1 LNVAIAPLLLVAFDA
16 DAAGDQAAAW
26 WMELP
31 NARRLRPQGGKD
43 CNDMLRAGML
53 LRWIQMR
60 VSNAD
65 DCGRRN

>member
-16 DAAGDQAAAW
+16 DAAGDKAAEW

-43 CNDMLRAGML
+43 CNDILRAGF
-53 LRWIQMR
+53 LREW
-60 VSNAD
+60 VEEGLKGECNVGCLD
-65 DCGRRN
+65 